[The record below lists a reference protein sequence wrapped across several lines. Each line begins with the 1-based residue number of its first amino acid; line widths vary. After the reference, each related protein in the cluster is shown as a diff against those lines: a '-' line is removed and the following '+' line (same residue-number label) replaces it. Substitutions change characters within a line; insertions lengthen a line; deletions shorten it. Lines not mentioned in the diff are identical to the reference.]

1 MSEYKNSKLMHQFYR
16 DVFSREIDLGDIGE
30 FPHHFVTAI
39 IRGNTNILFINK
51 EIYGYDSGL
60 EKNHDAALKQLL
72 LTISLANIAFD
83 EKFKGKRVR
92 LPDDYIANIRN
103 SLMEVINL
111 KPCVE
116 YLVIAIQLLFRIGD
130 IEKVVEL
137 INNNFS
143 ILSDSPP
150 VFRILLM
157 ICMIEEDY
165 EPALPLV
172 KEMTINQKLIGEHW
186 FALLI
191 VTCAIYKLGGYP
203 DSYIDFRPLLKGNE
217 FPSDD
222 DYKWLI
228 KQEEK
233 NGKVTVIIS
242 CDIKYYYEHAI
253 SALYSIYETNKDN
266 FNVHFHVY
274 NIDDETY
281 SDVLK
286 KKASF
291 PELNISCTTEYFSG
305 MKGMHVHYASRR
317 FTFARYALSILK
329 SPVLVLDA
337 DCLFRKNFSDTLK
350 QWHSSDLVLTE
361 NESTP
366 FWEKALGGFVYLGG
380 GLTSQVFIDK
390 VASFIH
396 CNLLSDNSVW
406 FLDQIALS
414 AAIDTVGMPGDISR
428 IDSAIVCDANHVGYS
443 LLWVVTTVKN
453 ANGKYSDYKK
463 QLIEKYHSI

>member
-92 LPDDYIANIRN
+92 LPDDYITNIRN
-103 SLMEVINL
+103 SLMEVVSL

-116 YLVIAIQLLFRIGD
+116 YLVVAIQLLFRIGD
-130 IEKVVEL
+130 IEKVIEL

-143 ILSDSPP
+143 MLSDSPP

-172 KEMTINQKLIGEHW
+172 KEMTTNQKLIGDHW

-203 DSYIDFRPLLKGNE
+203 DSYIDFRSLLKGNV
-217 FPSDD
+217 FPSDEN
-222 DYKWLI
+222 YQWLI
-228 KQEEK
+228 KK
-233 NGKVTVIIS
+233 KTNDTKVTIIIS

-253 SALYSIYETNKDN
+253 PALYSIYETNKDN

-274 NIDDETY
+274 NINDSTY
-281 SDVLK
+281 EDVVK
-286 KKASF
+286 RKNSF
-291 PELNISCTTEYFSG
+291 PELNISCTTEYFPE
-305 MKGMHVHYASRR
+305 MKGMKVHYASRR
-317 FTFARYALSILK
+317 FTFARHALSILK

-337 DCLFRKNFSDTLK
+337 DCLFRKNFSETLK

-361 NESTP
+361 NESAP

-380 GLTSQVFIDK
+380 GLTSKVFIDK

-396 CNLLSDNSVW
+396 SNLLNDNSVW
-406 FLDQIALS
+406 FLDQVALS
-414 AAIDTVGMPGDISR
+414 AAIDAIGMPSDISR

-453 ANGKYSDYKK
+453 ANGKYSDYKEM
-463 QLIEKYHSI
+463 LVEKYSSI